1 MSQSHDTSDE
11 QFDRKLKNALK
22 SDSLDQPGIVE
33 MAASNFRGR
42 QRLGTVGAML
52 AGLALMALMGWC
64 AVLFFRTSEVR
75 EMILYATLFLAIC
88 GVVMMMKLWF
98 FLLMIRYAIVREL
111 KRVELQCSEIAG
123 WSRAG
128 R

>member
-1 MSQSHDTSDE
+1 MSQSNDTSDNE
-11 QFDRKLKNALK
+11 FDRKLKNALK
-22 SDSLDQPGIVE
+22 SDPAEQPGVIE
-33 MAASNFRGR
+33 MAASTFRGR
-42 QRLGTVGAML
+42 QRLGTIGAML
-52 AGLALMALMGWC
+52 TGLGFMALMGWC

-75 EMILYATLFLAIC
+75 EMILYATLFLAIT

-123 WSRAG
+123 MSRAN